1 MTNRQI
7 TSEII
12 NILKSNNKDNRLS
25 RRFVLSLLRDSAE
38 FLIAQK
44 WGERSIL
51 METSLYSFIPCFE
64 FEKTDVKDCPSIEF
78 RFCKTL
84 MKSKNPLPRLVFSRL
99 GSSVKDIVSVD
110 GEFLFTYV
118 DEAQYRRNKK
128 RKYKLKNEVYIYLG
142 TDNHLYIPDHEILS
156 LDLTVLTTDTDGV
169 DDCSSCSESND
180 CTSAWDKE
188 FICPSKLLEA
198 TKDMALSRLGITKSI
213 QNDQNLNGIEGA

>member
-1 MTNRQI
+1 MTNREI

-64 FEKTDVKDCPSIEF
+64 FEKIDVKDCPSIEF
-78 RFCKTL
+78 RLCKTL
-84 MKSKNPLPRLVFSRL
+84 MKSKNPLPKLIFSRL
-99 GSSVKDIVSVD
+99 GASIKDIVSVD

-156 LDLTVLTTDTDGV
+156 LDLTILTTDSDGV
-169 DDCSSCSESND
+169 GDCSSCSD
-180 CTSAWDKE
+180 KDKCLSAWDYE
-188 FICPSKLLEA
+188 FKAPNKLIPIVISETL
-198 TKDMALSRLGITKSI
+198 KVLGISKNI
-213 QNDQNLNGIEGA
+213 NEDQSPNGVEGN